1 MWKPGKNYAIGY
13 WIFVILCKILIVI
26 NDGLLT
32 FLKFLTAWVLFEAG
46 FGHTWL
52 RSEHSWTVPLVQKQ
66 LTFGDLLLI
75 GVSSLLY
82 VLDSLI
88 LWVFFVKFRY
98 WIFCLFSWWYD
109 QNWIFRQMGFRVCS
123 NSNEYSCVLLIDWI
137 INSCVIRRHR
147 WSSEMLWY
155 VDLSGVGGYK

>member
-1 MWKPGKNYAIGY
+1 MLHLLRKSWFEAKLTGKMVLKCENQEKNYAIGY

-46 FGHTWL
+46 FGHTWP

-82 VLDSLI
+82 VFDSLI
-88 LWVFFVKFRY
+88 LWVFLLSLDIEFFV
-98 WIFCLFSWWYD
+98 CLADDMIKIEFFAKWVLEYAA
-109 QNWIFRQMGFRVCS
+109 IQMNVHVCF
-123 NSNEYSCVLLIDWI
+123 
-137 INSCVIRRHR
+137 
-147 WSSEMLWY
+147 
-155 VDLSGVGGYK
+155 

>member
-1 MWKPGKNYAIGY
+1 MLHLLRKSWFEAKLTCKMVLKCENQEKNYAIGY

-88 LWVFFVKFRY
+88 LWVFLLSLDIEFFV
-98 WIFCLFSWWYD
+98 CLADDMIKIEFFAKWVLEYAA
-109 QNWIFRQMGFRVCS
+109 IQMNVHVCF
-123 NSNEYSCVLLIDWI
+123 
-137 INSCVIRRHR
+137 
-147 WSSEMLWY
+147 
-155 VDLSGVGGYK
+155 

>member
-1 MWKPGKNYAIGY
+1 MVLKCENQEENYAIGY

-52 RSEHSWTVPLVQKQ
+52 RSEHSWTVLLVQKQ

-88 LWVFFVKFRY
+88 LWVFLLSLDIEFFV
-98 WIFCLFSWWYD
+98 CLADDMIKIEFFAKWVLEYAA
-109 QNWIFRQMGFRVCS
+109 IQMNVHVCF
-123 NSNEYSCVLLIDWI
+123 
-137 INSCVIRRHR
+137 
-147 WSSEMLWY
+147 
-155 VDLSGVGGYK
+155 